1 MFTSLYS
8 HTNNYKL
15 NRALDSSSPYHIVSR
30 HFSVQLFK
38 NQTMEKSFNI
48 HESAYLGKVSL
59 SQKYF
64 IVATK
69 TRLIKLG
76 ASGIEIKITGI
87 R

>member
-15 NRALDSSSPYHIVSR
+15 NRALDSSHPYHLISK
-30 HFSVQLFK
+30 HFSVQIFK
-38 NQTMEKSFNI
+38 DQTMEKSHNI
-48 HESAYLGKVSL
+48 HESALIGKISL

-64 IVATK
+64 IVATR

-76 ASGIEIKITGI
+76 ANQL
-87 R
+87 